1 VVETGVAD
9 GMERGGTGVAEEEK
23 GTSDLGERGTEG
35 ASVVETGG
43 ADGKETRGAGVV
55 EEEEEEKT
63 AG

>member
-1 VVETGVAD
+1 L
-9 GMERGGTGVAEEEK
+9 GG
-23 GTSDLGERGTEG
+23 RGTEG